1 MDTSKNETPVQE
13 TEEVD
18 AKMDEAIKALDK
30 SDDEQVPVFTQDD
43 EDLDAILAEYTKTQ
57 ET

>member
-13 TEEVD
+13 TEEID